1 MKENSSSEILFPE
14 AITYSFDYQ
23 QKHLWRCRYTST
35 GSRSLHYKIPL
46 PLSVKPVNIEPRPI
60 KGLHGFYTIGC
71 YQTVSESEFPFMET
85 DVVYENITND
95 IDASD
100 WLDYILLLLEEEI
113 IHRKDYYSVG
123 GKYSDVLTKNDFDGN
138 IVISRIRVFKNYDFE
153 YKGAN
158 LIMVK
163 ASCPLVSYDSL
174 AEYLLHCVKFFT
186 LINDSGWHL
195 AEELKSININS
206 PANYSFYYPA
216 SWLYTERYN
225 NEKMSY
231 HSLSLKQEDKTN
243 GIIDSYFLCHD
254 VAIDKK
260 QISQLIVSKLKENGY
275 SEIEGIHLKETKSFF
290 NKNITE
296 LWTWEIMVNN
306 TKNRECI
313 LVVFAGKAQGNWF
326 YVIGTLTQKKQDF
339 KLWAAGRRAI
349 DIVLNSLNNYEL
361 VYEEKFYEEQV
372 T

>member
-14 AITYSFDYQ
+14 IITFSSDYQ
-23 QKHLWRCRYTST
+23 QKQLWRCRYTST
-35 GSRSLHYKIPL
+35 NSRSLHYKILL
-46 PLSVKPVNIEPRPI
+46 PLNVKPVNIEPKPI

-71 YQTVSESEFPFMET
+71 YKTVPESEFPFMET
-85 DVVYENITND
+85 EVIYEYITND

-100 WLDYILLLLEEEI
+100 WIDYILPLLEEEV

-123 GKYSDVLTKNDFDGN
+123 GKYSDILTKNNFDGE

-153 YKGAN
+153 HKGAN

-163 ASCPLVSYDSL
+163 ASCPLVSYDLL

-206 PANYSFYYPA
+206 PTSYSFYYPA
-216 SWLYTERYN
+216 SWQYTERYN
-225 NEKMSY
+225 HEKMSY
-231 HSLSLKQEDKTN
+231 HSLSLKKEGKTH
-243 GIIDSYFLCHD
+243 GIIDGYFLCHD
-254 VAIDKK
+254 AAIDKEH
-260 QISQLIVSKLKENGY
+260 IYSLIVSKLKENNH
-275 SEIEGIHLKETKSFF
+275 SEIKETPLKKIKNIF

-296 LWTWEIMVNN
+296 LWTGEFKVNDA
-306 TKNRECI
+306 KNGECTLI
-313 LVVFAGKAQGNWF
+313 VCAGKVQENWF
-326 YVIGTLTQKKQDF
+326 YVIGSLTQKKQDF
-339 KLWAAGRRAI
+339 KLWAAGKRAI

-361 VYEEKFYEEQV
+361 AYEEKFYKE
-372 T
+372 

>member
-35 GSRSLHYKIPL
+35 GSSSLHYKIPL

-60 KGLHGFYTIGC
+60 KGLHGFYAIGC
-71 YQTVSESEFPFMET
+71 YQTVSETEFPFMET
-85 DVVYENITND
+85 DVVYEYITND

-100 WLDYILLLLEEEI
+100 WLDYILFLLEEEI

-123 GKYSDVLTKNDFDGN
+123 GKYSDVLTKNDFDGK

-153 YKGAN
+153 HKGAN
-158 LIMVK
+158 LVMVK
-163 ASCPLVSYDSL
+163 ASCPLVSYNSL

-206 PANYSFYYPA
+206 PTNHSFYYPA
-216 SWLYTERYN
+216 SWQYTERYN

-231 HSLSLKQEDKTN
+231 HSLSLKKEDKIN

-254 VAIDKK
+254 AAIDKK
-260 QISQLIVSKLKENGY
+260 QICQLIVSKLKENGY
-275 SEIEGIHLKETKSFF
+275 SEIEGISLKEIKGIF
-290 NKNITE
+290 NKKITE
-296 LWTWEIMVNN
+296 LWTWEIMINDA
-306 TKNRECI
+306 KNRECI
-313 LVVFAGKAQGNWF
+313 LVVFAGKAQRNWF
-326 YVIGTLTQKKQDF
+326 YVIGSLTSKKQDF
-339 KLWAAGRRAI
+339 KLWAAGKRAI
-349 DIVLNSLNNYEL
+349 DILLNSLNNYEL